1 MKTSVPMIDS
11 VKSVATCFSALR
23 AAFSSTSAER
33 WMCAGRPGLV
43 KRSGMPP
50 VPSMCPWSRRTA
62 SVDVPSGASVPCSFI
77 VWSILSIRGRSVAC
91 LVGAAQPSSRC
102 LGAQPHGARDEDAD
116 AEDPDEQAL
125 GDGAEVAQAQA
136 ARVLGLVDVVQ
147 VADDVVLVRGGQV
160 GVVEDGHR
168 LRAGQHGL
176 VDVLALDVAQARGE
190 LAAGQG
196 ATGAG
201 EVVAHGAVDAEQ
213 LRTLGDVTV
222 AAGVRRVR

>member
-91 LVGAAQPSSRC
+91 HAVVQPSSRC

-125 GDGAEVAQAQA
+125 GDGTEVAQAQT
-136 ARVLGLVDVVQ
+136 ARVVGLVDLVQ

-168 LRAGQHGL
+168 LRAGEHGL

-190 LAAGQG
+190 LAAGQR
-196 ATGAG
+196 AAGAG

-222 AAGVRRVR
+222 RAAAVRRV